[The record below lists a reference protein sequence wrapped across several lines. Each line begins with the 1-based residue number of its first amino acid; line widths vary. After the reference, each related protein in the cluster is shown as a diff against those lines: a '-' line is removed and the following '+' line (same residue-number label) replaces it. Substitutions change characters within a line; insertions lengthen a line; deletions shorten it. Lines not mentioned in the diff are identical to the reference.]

1 MIPQEQLVSLAG
13 QPVFAVD
20 GRKVGDVVHVLLDD
34 TTGRPEWVRVRG
46 GSASGDVFVPL
57 RGAVGGDG
65 RLEVPFSSAVIEAA
79 SRVEVECG
87 DGEVLSVADEE
98 KLSACFA
105 LTDVR
110 EQVNAEGGSGW
121 SAMDRAQDV
130 QAGTAG
136 QESLRTRLRVL
147 HDSGA

>member
-1 MIPQEQLVSLAG
+1 MISQEQLASLAG

-20 GRKVGDVVHVLLDD
+20 GHKAGDVVHVLLDD

-57 RGAVGGDG
+57 RDAVSGDG
-65 RLEVPFSSAVIEAA
+65 RLEVPFSAAVIEAA
-79 SRVEVECG
+79 ARVVRG
-87 DGEVLSVADEE
+87 GGETLSVADEE
-98 KLSACFA
+98 KLFACYA

-121 SAMDRAQDV
+121 SVMDRAQDV

-147 HDSGA
+147 HDPGA